1 MSVNKIEV
9 KRIEELKTTYCLDN
23 IQAIERNNIV
33 SVFIKVNVTILNT
46 IWKPINSE
54 LSEYLAEYL
63 DSSFKKWN
71 VYILFIVIDTVSKE
85 LKYEIENNKFFARK
99 IVVDNYHEQLTDQS
113 IEKLISKYITIND
126 LNIENEQS
134 RTKDYVSTSEV
145 YLQLKDKEILNS
157 AQIDEILKLLENEEN
172 EI

>member
-1 MSVNKIEV
+1 MSVNVILD
-9 KRIEELKTTYCLDN
+9 KRIEELKTTYSLDS
-23 IQAIERNNIV
+23 IQFVEMNKIV
-33 SVFIKVNVTILNT
+33 SVFIKINGAILDS
-46 IWKPINSE
+46 IWKRINSV

-99 IVVDNYHEQLTDQS
+99 IVEDSYHGQLTDEN

-126 LNIENEQS
+126 LSIGKEELIAEEYS
-134 RTKDYVSTSEV
+134 SISEIF
-145 YLQLKDKEILNS
+145 LQLKNKDAVNNI
-157 AQIDEILKLLENEEN
+157 QIDEILKLLENEEYEN
-172 EI
+172 